1 MISLV
6 TANIASG
13 TNEAA
18 NRAERLDTT
27 TFGADSHTIRMIEG
41 VLLRSAFSRAR
52 HLGLGSLVPWA
63 IAVSTEFMV
72 CRLLVAIQLELP
84 FHLADLSVDVLDW
97 LNFGAHLEQTQPR
110 KTLFEY
116 A

>member
-1 MISLV
+1 MMSLV

-13 TNEAA
+13 TKEAA
-18 NRAERLDTT
+18 NRAERLVPTA
-27 TFGADSHTIRMIEG
+27 FGADSHTIRTIEG

-72 CRLLVAIQLELP
+72 CRLLFAIQLEFP
-84 FHLADLSVDVLDW
+84 FHLANLSVDVLDG
-97 LNFGAHLEQTQPR
+97 LNFDAHWEQTQPR
-110 KTLFEY
+110 KIVFEN

>member
-13 TNEAA
+13 TKEAA

-72 CRLLVAIQLELP
+72 CRLLVAIQLEFS
-84 FHLADLSVDVLDW
+84 FHLANLFVDVLVRVE
-97 LNFGAHLEQTQPR
+97 LRCAFGANPTQEN
-110 KTLFEY
+110 TV
-116 A
+116 